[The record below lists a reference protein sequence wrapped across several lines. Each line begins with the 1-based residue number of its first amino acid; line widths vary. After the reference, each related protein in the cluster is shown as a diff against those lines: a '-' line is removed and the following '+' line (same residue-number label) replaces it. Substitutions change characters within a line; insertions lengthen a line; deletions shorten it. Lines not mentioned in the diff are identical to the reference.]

1 MRTLVCLALTLLHC
15 VSAMAQM
22 RVDAGAA
29 IGFTTAQTS
38 FRQLPGF
45 PSCCPQF
52 DGGSGVGPAFSLGV
66 DVPITGSWFGSVRL
80 GTADRSHT
88 LSTTELIDVIVGN
101 TLVTGSIEHTLDLS
115 LRDVTLEALIG
126 YRIGA
131 LQLRAGAGYGWRTF
145 GQLQAAERLTGP
157 SGAVFVDT
165 RTDTR
170 NVRTDDLPQTVT
182 SSAHLVGDVGLDIP
196 LDERRRWVVTPEVG
210 LAVFTASMTSVTS
223 WTIAAPSIGLRL
235 AYAIDVEDGPSVPAV
250 PPVEQIKAVPDIEV
264 PTASAKPAPSDV
276 TLIVDAPL
284 GVRIEEI
291 EEERFM
297 PLLPYVFF
305 ERDAAAVPDRY
316 VVQRTAVPVTSGM
329 STVDVHHRLL
339 PVIAQRLRDLPSAG
353 ITLVGTMSADEQ
365 DTTLPMR
372 RAQTVAAVLTDVF
385 AIPAER
391 IAVRSRRLPRDAS
404 TATGSDAPFADEENR
419 RVEIES
425 AELALFDPIRVAD
438 TLTSMTPSSMAF
450 TVTTLGDVMLRN
462 WELGVDGTPID
473 AAEEPFTEAVV
484 YRPTPQQAL
493 AAMRRGTMQASIE
506 GRMQGRRV
514 KDTLDIA
521 VDAVRIAEK
530 RRTRRNDSIVE
541 RYELIVFPYSS
552 AELTDVHRRVLASIR
567 DRIGDGARI
576 DIEGC
581 SDVLGP
587 ASENRRLSLERARS
601 VATALGGTT
610 SVTARGEPPA
620 STSQRL
626 PEERMLERV
635 VKITVV
641 IPTR

>member
-1 MRTLVCLALTLLHC
+1 MRTLLCIAAMALHGAAVL
-15 VSAMAQM
+15 AQM
-22 RVDAGAA
+22 RVDAGVA
-29 IGFTTAQTS
+29 IGFTSAQTS

-52 DGGSGVGPAFSLGV
+52 DGGSGAGPAFSLGV

-88 LSTTELIDVIVGN
+88 LSATELIDVIVGN

-170 NVRTDDLPQTVT
+170 NVRTGTMPQPVMA
-182 SSAHLVGDVGLDIP
+182 SAHVVGAAGLDIP
-196 LDERRRWVVTPEVG
+196 LDRLRRWVVTPEVA
-210 LAVFTASMTSVTS
+210 LAAATASVTSVTS
-223 WTIAAPSIGLRL
+223 WTLAVPSIGLRL
-235 AYAIDVEDGPSVPAV
+235 AYAIDAREGPAVADVPASEPTMAV
-250 PPVEQIKAVPDIEV
+250 RDSAVPKTPV
-264 PTASAKPAPSDV
+264 KALPMDV
-276 TLIVDAPL
+276 TLLVDAPL

-297 PLLPYVFF
+297 PVLPYVFF
-305 ERDAAAVPDRY
+305 ERDAAVIPDRY
-316 VVQRTAVPVTSGM
+316 VVQRTAVSVTSGM
-329 STVDVHHRLL
+329 SSIDVHHRLL

-353 ITLVGTMSADEQ
+353 ITLVGTMSADER

-372 RAQTVAAVLTDVF
+372 RAQTVASALRNVF
-385 AIPAER
+385 AVPAER
-391 IAVRSRRLPRDAS
+391 ITIRTRRLPRDAS

-425 AELALFDPIRVAD
+425 AELALFDPYRIAD

-462 WELGVDGTPID
+462 WELGVDTTLID
-473 AAEEPFTEAVV
+473 AAEAPFVEPVV

-493 AAMRRGTMQASIE
+493 AAMRRGTMQAIIE
-506 GRMQGRRV
+506 GRMQGRWV
-514 KDTLDIA
+514 QDTLNIA

-530 RRTRRNDSIVE
+530 RRTKRNDSIVE

-567 DRIGDGARI
+567 DRIGEGARI

-587 ASENRRLSLERARS
+587 APENRRLSMERARS

-610 SVTARGEPPA
+610 TVTARGEPPA
-620 STSQRL
+620 STSQLL